1 MRRVWARESICRGLA
16 LPLAGSLTILVPQ
29 MAYDEEVALR
39 VRNALARY
47 TPIEEKKMFGGLAF
61 MLRGHM
67 CVGVIDDELMVR
79 VGLAGYEAAL
89 STPHAREMDF
99 TGKPLR
105 GFVYVEKAGFNSA
118 AGLSAWIGRG
128 TKFVL
133 SLPLKSSPK
142 RKRRK

>member
-1 MRRVWARESICRGLA
+1 
-16 LPLAGSLTILVPQ
+16 

-39 VRNALARY
+39 VRNALAPY
-47 TPIEEKKMFGGLAF
+47 HPIEEKKMFGGLAF

-67 CVGVIDDELMVR
+67 CVGVIGDELMVR

-89 STPHAREMDF
+89 SEPHAREMDF

-105 GFVYVEKAGFNSA
+105 GFVYVGHAGIQTA
-118 AGLSAWIGRG
+118 DGLAAWIHRG

-133 SLPLKSSPK
+133 SIPLKSSTR